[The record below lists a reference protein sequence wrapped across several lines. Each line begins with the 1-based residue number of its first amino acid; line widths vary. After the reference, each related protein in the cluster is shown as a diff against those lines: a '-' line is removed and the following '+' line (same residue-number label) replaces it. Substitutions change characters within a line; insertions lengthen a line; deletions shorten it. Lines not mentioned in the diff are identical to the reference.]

1 MNEFLTYLKI
11 GIDHILNIKEY
22 DHALLIITLALT
34 HASQEWKKMIILL
47 SAFTIGHCS
56 TLILSTLDVF
66 HVDSPIV
73 ETTIATTILATCF
86 LNFFYKEKRDE
97 RERNKDTF
105 RYIMGLAFGLIHGL
119 GFSNYLTSLVNTTE
133 SMGLPLIAFTLGIEV
148 GQLTISIVLIIIS
161 FFLVNLF
168 RIKRRDF
175 VLIASGAISAI
186 AFLLLNERI
195 NELF

>member
-22 DHALLIITLALT
+22 DHALFIITLALT
-34 HASQEWKKMIILL
+34 HASQEWKKMFILL

-73 ETTIATTILATCF
+73 ETTIAITILATCF

-105 RYIMGLAFGLIHGL
+105 RYIMGLAFGSIHGL
-119 GFSNYLTSLVNTTE
+119 GFSNHLTSLINTTE
-133 SMGLPLIAFTLGIEV
+133 SAGLPLIAFTLGIEV
-148 GQLTISIVLIIIS
+148 GQLTISIVLMIVS
-161 FFLVNLF
+161 FLLVNLF

-186 AFLLLNERI
+186 AFILLNERI

>member
-22 DHALLIITLALT
+22 DHALFIITLALT

-73 ETTIATTILATCF
+73 ETTIAITILATCF
-86 LNFFYKEKRDE
+86 LNFFYKEKKR
-97 RERNKDTF
+97 RTRAKQ
-105 RYIMGLAFGLIHGL
+105 RYISLYHGPSFWL
-119 GFSNYLTSLVNTTE
+119 NTWIRVFK
-133 SMGLPLIAFTLGIEV
+133 PL
-148 GQLTISIVLIIIS
+148 
-161 FFLVNLF
+161 
-168 RIKRRDF
+168 D
-175 VLIASGAISAI
+175 
-186 AFLLLNERI
+186 
-195 NELF
+195 